1 MSEEVGEFGVLVQF
15 GILVSEC
22 REEEGK
28 GREGKEVAYDPEEG
42 PE

>member
-1 MSEEVGEFGVLVQF
+1 MSQEVGEFGVLVQF

-22 REEEGK
+22 KGEGK
-28 GREGKEVAYDPEEG
+28 GRKVAYDPEEG

>member
-1 MSEEVGEFGVLVQF
+1 MSEEIGEFGVLVQF

-28 GREGKEVAYDPEEG
+28 GRNMRTIQKRVQNER
-42 PE
+42 